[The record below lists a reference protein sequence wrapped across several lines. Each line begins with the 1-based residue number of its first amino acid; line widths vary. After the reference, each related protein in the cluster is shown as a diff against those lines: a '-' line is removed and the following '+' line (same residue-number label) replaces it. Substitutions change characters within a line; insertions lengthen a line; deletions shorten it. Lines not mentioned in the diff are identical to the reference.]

1 MGNDETNSDVEEA
14 NASEETDSP
23 SSVRQGQYDSDWVP
37 GSRYFQKLRAENNSQ
52 VVPISCVQ
60 DKGAGQDRSGQEE
73 LKRKNLQGSWTR
85 SAS

>member
-60 DKGAGQDRSGQEE
+60 DKGPGQDRSGQEE
-73 LKRKNLQGSWTR
+73 LKRKNLQGSWT
-85 SAS
+85 